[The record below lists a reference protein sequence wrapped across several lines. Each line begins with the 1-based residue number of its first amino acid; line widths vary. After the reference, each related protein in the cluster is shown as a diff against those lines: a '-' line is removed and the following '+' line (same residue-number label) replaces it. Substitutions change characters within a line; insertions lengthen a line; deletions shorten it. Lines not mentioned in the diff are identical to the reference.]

1 MEVEAMTRGALRK
14 RVASKKGPNR
24 KKTSPSKRLQSPIL
38 CAWIITLGIG
48 ILLLLSGAILAYFQE
63 DPNQWIM
70 PLGYAAVFITA
81 LGGGYAAG
89 RLHGKA
95 PFTAGLINGAL
106 LLAVMLPLSLCFGS
120 LASGHSMVL
129 SALLHGAVPICS
141 ALGATAGVGKER

>member
-1 MEVEAMTRGALRK
+1 MTRGTLRK
-14 RVASKKGPNR
+14 RTAPKKGINRKRTSATSKKQQR
-24 KKTSPSKRLQSPIL
+24 PIL
-38 CAWIITLGIG
+38 CAWLITLGIG

-70 PLGYAAVFITA
+70 PLGYAAVFVTA

-120 LASGHSMVL
+120 LASGHSIGL

-141 ALGATAGVGKER
+141 ALGATVGVGKGR